1 VLSPDNPS
9 HETSK
14 STDFGYKANDMKGL
28 KCPFSAHTRVANPRD
43 EGVDAAAGGIV
54 PRIIRRGMP
63 YGPPMSVEPKA
74 DRGLIG
80 LFLCGDLS
88 SQFETLY
95 SWINM
100 NNFSDV
106 FNPANNTPQDPL
118 IANRN
123 FVDSNIDLNFT
134 IPMSGMPD
142 IVIQGPLP
150 QFVVTRGTA
159 YFLLPSIS
167 SLKEIAE
174 DV

>member
-1 VLSPDNPS
+1 
-9 HETSK
+9 
-14 STDFGYKANDMKGL
+14 
-28 KCPFSAHTRVANPRD
+28 
-43 EGVDAAAGGIV
+43 
-54 PRIIRRGMP
+54 
-63 YGPPMSVEPKA
+63 
-74 DRGLIG
+74 
-80 LFLCGDLS
+80 
-88 SQFETLY
+88 
-95 SWINM
+95 M